1 MREAHLA
8 AAALETGRVI
18 MLDKPAVLQQA
29 RAWGIGLFGF
39 E

>member
-1 MREAHLA
+1 MHDAGLS

-29 RAWGIGLFGF
+29 RTWGISILGF